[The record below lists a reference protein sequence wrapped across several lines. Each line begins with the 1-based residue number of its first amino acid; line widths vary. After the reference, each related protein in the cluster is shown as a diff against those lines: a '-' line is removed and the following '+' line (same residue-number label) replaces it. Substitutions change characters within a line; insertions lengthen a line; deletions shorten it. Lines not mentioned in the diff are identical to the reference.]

1 MNVAILTIGSRG
13 DVQPF
18 LALGIGLKDAG
29 HEVTFATGKGF
40 EAFVS
45 GRGLRFAAL
54 DTELFE
60 RLQSPEGKVALS
72 GKNALSTVKQAASM
86 YRRVLDGEWA
96 AATGAEAVV
105 YHRRP
110 WVATT

>member
-1 MNVAILTIGSRG
+1 VNVAILTIGSRG

-40 EAFVS
+40 EAFAA

-60 RLQSPEGKVALS
+60 RLQSPEGKAALS
-72 GKNALSTVKQAASM
+72 GKSALSTVKEAASM
-86 YRRVLDGEWA
+86 YRRVLDGE
-96 AATGAEAVV
+96 
-105 YHRRP
+105 
-110 WVATT
+110 